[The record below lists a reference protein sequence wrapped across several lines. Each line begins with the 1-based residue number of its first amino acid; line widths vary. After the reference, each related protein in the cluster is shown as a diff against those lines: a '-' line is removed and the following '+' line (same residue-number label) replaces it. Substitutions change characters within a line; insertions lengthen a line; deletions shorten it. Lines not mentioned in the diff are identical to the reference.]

1 MLSIPIPIPISVT
14 VPIVLPAIVLAMTA
28 ALAVL
33 TALAGLATLAVVAL
47 ACLGRTMFAA
57 LFGRALLAA
66 LALGRLAPFGRGCTA
81 LSLVGSAGLLALLAG
96 LTLLLAIFAAFP
108 ALVALHEAAHGLDHA
123 VIMIGVLVIGFGE
136 NAIAGRGRL
145 AGQRLVLVEDLVRIA
160 TNPDVGAAAVENLVS
175 IGRAVGIVVLGLV
188 MVGVA
193 TAATATATA
202 AGPLTIVWSH

>member
-1 MLSIPIPIPISVT
+1 MLSISIPIPIT

-33 TALAGLATLAVVAL
+33 TALAELALT
-47 ACLGRTMFAA
+47 CLGRTMFAA

-96 LTLLLAIFAAFP
+96 LTLLLAILAAFP

>member
-1 MLSIPIPIPISVT
+1 MLSIPIPIPIPVT

-33 TALAGLATLAVVAL
+33 TALTGLAL

-96 LTLLLAIFAAFP
+96 LTLLLAILAAFP

>member
-1 MLSIPIPIPISVT
+1 MLSIPIPVPIT

-28 ALAVL
+28 ALTVL
-33 TALAGLATLAVVAL
+33 TALTGLAL

-66 LALGRLAPFGRGCTA
+66 LALGRLASFGRGCTA

-96 LTLLLAIFAAFP
+96 LTLLLAILAAFP

>member
-1 MLSIPIPIPISVT
+1 MLSISIPIPIT

-28 ALAVL
+28 
-33 TALAGLATLAVVAL
+33 ALAGLATLAVVAL

-96 LTLLLAIFAAFP
+96 LTLLLAILAAFP